1 LINKPRLWNKKIH
14 FSVYR
19 EFPVKLVNF
28 QAALYLST
36 MSDKKDGKTPL
47 PILVI
52 GFGTVGLFIF
62 VIIRSGIQISKEN
75 NVGPVMGVAIAVLI
89 LIVVRSLFK

>member
-1 LINKPRLWNKKIH
+1 
-14 FSVYR
+14 
-19 EFPVKLVNF
+19 
-28 QAALYLST
+28 